1 MTAGL
6 TPEQFG
12 ALLEAYCAWAE
23 REERRI
29 QRRGR
34 ALDPPEA
41 EDARRIGVKRPER
54 VRLLEVP
61 AMPSPEHP
69 LFVPAFGRSRLIPP
83 ETEALTLG
91 YGVYLH
97 RAHRGERALIA
108 HELKHVAQTEAL
120 GGVRPFY
127 RSYLA
132 ECLRHGDPNGPMER
146 EAIRVEE
153 SFGNTAGD

>member
-1 MTAGL
+1 MATGL
-6 TPEQFG
+6 TPEQFDE
-12 ALLEAYCAWAE
+12 LLDAYCAWAE

-29 QRRGR
+29 QREGR

-41 EDARRIGVKRPER
+41 EDARCIGVKRPGR

-69 LFVPAFGRSRLIPP
+69 LFVPVAGRSRLIPP

-91 YGVYLH
+91 YGIYLH
-97 RAHRGERALIA
+97 RAHRGKRALLA
-108 HELKHVAQTEAL
+108 HELKHVAQTETL
-120 GGVRPFY
+120 GGLRPFY

-132 ECLRHGDPNGPMER
+132 ECFRHGYPNGPMER
-146 EAIRVEE
+146 EAMRVEE
-153 SFGNTAGD
+153 SFEGAAGD